1 MGRACFFEI
10 HRHFKRL
17 SSYVRS
23 YKANGRIVNENKLSN
38 RKNESSAQ
46 GIRRRES
53 IKHRNNAVFKHL
65 SATVFGDAS
74 RHELMRYMIAH
85 RINNFPQKYHK
96 YDVNGKKPVSTTE
109 LQAVADIFHAEVEM
123 LPSHYRIV
131 PQRMPPSQKRI
142 HLQIAY

>member
-17 SSYVRS
+17 SAYIRS
-23 YKANGRIVNENKLSN
+23 HKAYGRILNDDKLSSS
-38 RKNESSAQ
+38 KNESSAQ
-46 GIRRRES
+46 EIRRRES
-53 IKHRNNAVFKHL
+53 IKNRNIAVFKHL

-74 RHELMRYMIAH
+74 RHELMRYMIMQ
-85 RINNFPQKYHK
+85 RIKNFPQKYHK